1 MLSPTN
7 PRRLDEPI
15 TVSLEALVPADHVY
29 SHLAE
34 VIGSRFPSIVRA
46 EKTLALFSG
55 ATHIALL
62 SMGTPAPSMGQP
74 HQQLATCHEHLGR
87 GVAARVTI

>member
-46 EKTLALFSG
+46 EKSWNRV
-55 ATHIALL
+55 LL
-62 SMGTPAPSMGQP
+62 LRLSFQ
-74 HQQLATCHEHLGR
+74 R
-87 GVAARVTI
+87 R